1 MISKFVV
8 LTALTLSNTAFS
20 SESIQSIHHDSTQ
33 GTLAVFAINEKI
45 GTFHVRES
53 YDMGISGVQ
62 QIDYIIDCENKTM
75 ALVNFAVQTTKV
87 RLTSN
92 KTEDDSADIIFY
104 LPKYEHDQRISN
116 NVCNKLVTLNIS
128 GSK

>member
-1 MISKFVV
+1 V

>member
-8 LTALTLSNTAFS
+8 LTALTLSNTVFA

-33 GTLAVFAINEKI
+33 DNLAVFAINEKI

-53 YDMGISGVQ
+53 YDMGMSGVQ
-62 QIDYIIDCENKTM
+62 QIDYIVDCENKTM
-75 ALVNFAVQTTKV
+75 ALVNFAVQTTKG

-92 KTEDDSADIIFY
+92 KTEDYSADINFY

-128 GSK
+128 VSK

>member
-75 ALVNFAVQTTKV
+75 ALVNFAVQTTKG

-116 NVCNKLVTLNIS
+116 TVCNKLVTLNIS
-128 GSK
+128 DS

>member
-8 LTALTLSNTAFS
+8 LTALTLSNTVFA

-33 GTLAVFAINEKI
+33 DKLAVFAINEKI
-45 GTFHVRES
+45 GMFHVRES

-62 QIDYIIDCENKTM
+62 QIDYIVNCDKKIM
-75 ALVNFAVQTTKV
+75 ALVNFAVQTTKG

-92 KTEDDSADIIFY
+92 KTEDDSADITFY
-104 LPKYEHDQRISN
+104 EPKYEHDQRISN
-116 NVCNKLVTLNIS
+116 NVCNKLVTFNSSDL
-128 GSK
+128 K

>member
-8 LTALTLSNTAFS
+8 LTALTLSNTAFA
-20 SESIQSIHHDSTQ
+20 SESIQSIHHDSTRDN
-33 GTLAVFAINEKI
+33 LAVFAINEKI

-53 YDMGISGVQ
+53 YDMGMSGVQ
-62 QIDYIIDCENKTM
+62 QIDYIVDCENKTM
-75 ALVNFAVQTTKV
+75 ALVNFAVQTTKG

-92 KTEDDSADIIFY
+92 KTEDDSADISFY

-128 GSK
+128 VSK

>member
-8 LTALTLSNTAFS
+8 LTALILSNTVFA
-20 SESIQSIHHDSTQ
+20 SELIQSIHHDSTQ

-53 YDMGISGVQ
+53 YDMGMSGVQ
-62 QIDYIIDCENKTM
+62 QIDYIVNCDNKTM
-75 ALVNFAVQTTKV
+75 ALVNFAVQTTKG

-92 KTEDDSADIIFY
+92 KTEDDSADITFY
-104 LPKYEHDQRISN
+104 EPKYEHDQRISN
-116 NVCNKLVTLNIS
+116 NVCNKLVTFNSSDL
-128 GSK
+128 K

>member
-8 LTALTLSNTAFS
+8 LTALILANTVFA

-45 GTFHVRES
+45 GMFHVRES

-62 QIDYIIDCENKTM
+62 QIDYIVNCDKKIM
-75 ALVNFAVQTTKV
+75 ALVNFAVQTAKG

-92 KTEDDSADIIFY
+92 KNEDHSADITFY
-104 LPKYEHDQRISN
+104 KPKYEHDQRISN
-116 NVCNKLVTLNIS
+116 NVCNKLVTFNSSDL
-128 GSK
+128 K

>member
-8 LTALTLSNTAFS
+8 LTALTLSNTAFA

-33 GTLAVFAINEKI
+33 DNLAVFAINEKI

-62 QIDYIIDCENKTM
+62 QIDYIVDCENKTM
-75 ALVNFAVQTTKV
+75 ALVNFALQTTKG

-92 KTEDDSADIIFY
+92 KTEDDSADINFY

-128 GSK
+128 VSK